1 MQRHALVDGTVLSV
15 QPPADADSAGPSLA
29 VLFDG
34 RPMIDAGIPE
44 TVRSLQEDRVIGPLT
59 TIYVE
64 SIEGSTK
71 RGPTRVASLT
81 DPLLLDRLVHTI
93 RRFLELS
100 GAVTAEPARC
110 VVMGHSLGGNAA
122 LHVASRWPGLFGRV
136 ATASAALW
144 WPGDDQRLSGSQ
156 IAAEVQAVS
165 GLRLWMQAGTDE
177 DPELLRSNRE
187 FWKAAD
193 EASLDLVHVEHP
205 GGHELSAWRQGLSQA
220 LPHLLT
226 ESS

>member
-1 MQRHALVDGTVLSV
+1 MQRHALADGTVLSV
-15 QPPADADSAGPSLA
+15 QRSADAGSVDQSLA

-44 TVRSLQEDRVIGPLT
+44 TLRSLEENRVIGPLT

-64 SIEGSTK
+64 SIEGSTT
-71 RGPTRVASLT
+71 RGPTRVSSLT
-81 DPLLLDRLVHTI
+81 DPVLLDRLVQTL
-93 RRFLELS
+93 RRFLAVS
-100 GAVTAEPARC
+100 GAVTSEPARR

-122 LHVASRWPGLFGRV
+122 LHVASRWPGFFSRV

-144 WPGDDQRLSGSQ
+144 WPGDDLRLSGSQ
-156 IAAEVQAVS
+156 IAADVQAVR
-165 GLRLWMQAGTDE
+165 GLRLWMQAGAAE

-193 EASLDLVHVEHP
+193 EASLDLVHVEHS
-205 GGHELSAWRQGLSQA
+205 GGHELSAWRQGLSRA

-226 ESS
+226 EIS